1 METSLMV
8 LLTVSEKMKREC
20 IHTVGHSRIFFE
32 EYVANERFGKQ
43 K

>member
-1 METSLMV
+1 MV

-20 IHTVGHSRIFFE
+20 IHKAGHSRNFFK